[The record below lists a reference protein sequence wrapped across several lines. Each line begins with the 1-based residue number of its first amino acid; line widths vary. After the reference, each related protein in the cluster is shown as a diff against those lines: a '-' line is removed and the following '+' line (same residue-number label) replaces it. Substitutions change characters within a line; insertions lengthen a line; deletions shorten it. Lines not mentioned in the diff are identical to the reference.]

1 MTQPTLFNPF
11 PGPPPIEA
19 KGRDA
24 IHAVAFRAAVE
35 GADAYHG
42 VRSALRRDGAI
53 VRLGN
58 RFVTLAKYREIAFVS
73 LGHAAVSAAY
83 GAHDALG
90 QAITQ
95 GFVAGPNPLPPE
107 IPFRATRVL
116 PGRPG
121 QAGTAEVLSD
131 VLELAQG
138 LGQRDLLVLLVTPGA
153 AVSLAAAPPGL
164 DAAAWNRWLGSLS
177 DAGATAREVAEV
189 VRALGT
195 GGVGGGVGRAGGRA
209 DVVTLVVERGD
220 GGVLVGGGP
229 ASAVLPAERVAARS
243 ILQRLG
249 LFAGLPPAARD
260 SLAPDGTLSS
270 GMSPSVHRPV
280 AVAGPSDAL
289 RSAGDAISGR
299 GYTSRLAAMTIP
311 GTPAAAAE
319 TFLDRVDEVVA
330 RGLGD
335 GNANTKGIV
344 VFAPA
349 TLEVPEGGD
358 ERREFPAFVQAAAAR
373 IRRRGMSV
381 GAYQTSALGEPPG
394 AAGVVVDA
402 AIPGTPVV
410 PRPVPMRSG
419 ITDVG
424 CLLVAFAP
432 RETGG

>member
-19 KGRDA
+19 KGKDA

-42 VRSALRRDGAI
+42 VRSALRRDGAV

-58 RFVTLAKYREIAFVS
+58 RFVSLAKYREVAFVS

-90 QAITQ
+90 PLLTQ

-107 IPFRATRVL
+107 IPFRATKVP

-121 QAGTAEVLSD
+121 EPGAAAVLAD
-131 VLELAQG
+131 VLELAGG
-138 LGQRDLLVLLVTPGA
+138 LGERDLLLLFVTPGA
-153 AVSLAAAPPGL
+153 SVSLAAPPPGF
-164 DAAAWNRWLGSLS
+164 DASAWNHWLGTLAV
-177 DAGATAREVAEV
+177 AGATARDQAQV

-195 GGVGGGVGRAGGRA
+195 GGVGGGVARAVPGA
-209 DVVTLVVERGD
+209 DVVSLVVERGD

-229 ASAVLPAERVAARS
+229 ASAVLPAERVEARAV
-243 ILQRLG
+243 LERLG
-249 LFAGLPPAARD
+249 LLASLPAAARD
-260 SLAPDGTLSS
+260 TLAPDHSLPS
-270 GMSPSVHRPV
+270 GLGPNVRRPV
-280 AVAGPSDAL
+280 AVSGPSDAL
-289 RSAGDAISGR
+289 RAAGDAISAR
-299 GYTSRLAAMTIP
+299 GFTSRLAAMSIP
-311 GTPAAAAE
+311 GRPEAAAA

-344 VFAPA
+344 VFAP
-349 TLEVPEGGD
+349 TTFEVSEGGD
-358 ERREFPAFVQAAAAR
+358 ERRDFPAFARAAAAR
-373 IRRRGMSV
+373 IRRRGMTV
-381 GAYQTSALGEPPG
+381 GVYQTSALADPPG

-402 AIPGTPVV
+402 ATPGAPVV

-424 CLLVAFAP
+424 CLLVAYAP